1 MTDGSRRPLFGDH
14 RISYAFFGALFGLC
28 FPVISTVFDVAVQ
41 GIPLSWQSLMDAQR
55 NQPLHWVID
64 TAPLFLGLFAYVAGR
79 KQHEVVLV
87 NEGLE
92 DQVRE
97 RTVRLSAQNEE
108 LKTLHSELEVS
119 LERISQ
125 SINYAQR
132 IQDAIVSDMRQLK
145 QGFNNCSML
154 FKPRDVVSGDFP
166 WYLNHGG
173 RHYFA
178 AVDCTGHGVP
188 GAFMSLI
195 GYFLL
200 NRIVKDQGVQDAG
213 EILCN
218 LHMSVVNLLNQQEDT
233 TMHDG
238 MDIALCIVD
247 ESRKEVQFSGACNPL
262 YHVSGDSLNILKADV
277 WSIGGVHYKKR
288 CPYTTQRFNYAE
300 GDVLAMFTDGITD
313 QFDKHGKSKF
323 GYAPIKRV
331 VTDPGSGPV
340 TSWAYGLE
348 QELTEFMGDHRQMD
362 DMLFMAVQL

>member
-1 MTDGSRRPLFGDH
+1 MKDVNNRPLFGDH
-14 RISYAFFGALFGLC
+14 RISYAFFGALFGLS
-28 FPVISTVFDVAVQ
+28 FPIISTVFDVVVQ
-41 GIPLSWQSLMDAQR
+41 GFSLTGQSLMDAQR

-64 TAPLFLGLFAYVAGR
+64 TAPFFLGLFAYAAGR

-92 DQVRE
+92 DQVRQ
-97 RTVRLSAQNEE
+97 RTAQLSVQNEE
-108 LKTLHSELEVS
+108 LRTLHGELEVS

-145 QGFNNCSML
+145 EGFNSCSML
-154 FKPRDVVSGDFP
+154 FRPRDVVSGDFP

-200 NRIVKDQGVQDAG
+200 NRIVKDQGVNEAG
-213 EILCN
+213 DILCN
-218 LHMSVVNLLNQQEDT
+218 LHMAVVNLLNQQEDT

-247 ESRKEVQFSGACNPL
+247 EQKREVQFAGACNPL
-262 YHVSGDSLNILKADV
+262 YHVSGDLLNIMKADV

-288 CPYTTQRFNYAE
+288 CPYTTRRFTYTE
-300 GDVLAMFTDGITD
+300 GDVLVMFTDGITD
-313 QFDKHGKSKF
+313 QFDRGGKFKF
-323 GYAPIKRV
+323 GYSPIKSV
-331 VTDPGSGPV
+331 VTAPESGPV
-340 TSWAYGLE
+340 TCWASNLE
-348 QELTEFMGDHRQMD
+348 EKLLGFMGDHRQMD
-362 DMLFMAVQL
+362 DMLFLAVQL